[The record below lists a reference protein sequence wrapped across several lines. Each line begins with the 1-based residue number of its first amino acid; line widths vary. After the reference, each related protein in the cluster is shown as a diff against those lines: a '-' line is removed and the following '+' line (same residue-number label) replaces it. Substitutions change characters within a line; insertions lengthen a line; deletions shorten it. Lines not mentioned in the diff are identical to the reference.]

1 MKVVRLILLILHL
14 GIFLLLSGMLM
25 NAYVPPKVF
34 PFLNLLSLGFP
45 FLITAYIL
53 LTVFWILSWKKRA
66 FVFLFLGLLFFNATI
81 RWVNFSSEKD
91 QTADLKMISFNTRA
105 GLMGRDKLKEYLK
118 NSGADVI
125 LLQEDSGKELTDLG
139 YHVSNPHG
147 IFTVL
152 SKHKIVDIKVI
163 NPDDEYLRIPC
174 IQIDIEIKGKVY
186 RFIDVYLHPFS
197 FDKDMVKLNGDSEQ
211 NEEKA
216 KNVIKKL
223 IPTFKKHQDQVE
235 VIKEIVKNSPYPVI
249 LAGDFNSV
257 PNSYEY
263 YHLADGLQDAFVEA
277 GNGSATSFHDYKFP
291 IRIDYIFT
299 SKSIQAMSYKVD
311 RSVKIS
317 DHYPVIATFKLEK

>member
-1 MKVVRLILLILHL
+1 
-14 GIFLLLSGMLM
+14 
-25 NAYVPPKVF
+25 
-34 PFLNLLSLGFP
+34 
-45 FLITAYIL
+45 
-53 LTVFWILSWKKRA
+53 
-66 FVFLFLGLLFFNATI
+66 
-81 RWVNFSSEKD
+81 
-91 QTADLKMISFNTRA
+91 MISFNTRA

-139 YHVSNPHG
+139 YQASNPHG

-163 NPDDEYLRIPC
+163 NPEDEYVRIPC

-263 YHLADGLQDAFVEA
+263 YHLLDGLQDAFVEA
-277 GNGSATSFHDYKFP
+277 GSGSATSFHDYKFP

-299 SKSIQAMSYKVD
+299 SKSIQPMSYKVD

-317 DHYPVIATFKLEK
+317 DHYPVVATFKLEK

>member
-1 MKVVRLILLILHL
+1 
-14 GIFLLLSGMLM
+14 M

-45 FLITAYIL
+45 FLITGYIL

-66 FVFLFLGLLFFNATI
+66 FDFLFLGLLFFNATI

-91 QTADLKMISFNTRA
+91 QAADLKMISFNTRA

-317 DHYPVIATFKLEK
+317 DHYPIIATFKLEK